1 MPSVGNPNGPSKNR
15 LAARASKAK
24 KQRRKRS
31 SEPKSKIAKADTT
44 RGARAGLLPT
54 SGPRAKISAK
64 KARKLEKKMGYALK
78 RKMEADGEEEMK
90 GELPRLCVFAGKN
103 SADDGKM
110 RLRQMGQRMGETR
123 RLRWRR
129 FNEGTKRPYSTRLWL
144 RGGCQKGAQMAL
156 EVRLEGFT
164 SSSN

>member
-31 SEPKSKIAKADTT
+31 AEPKSKIAKADTT
-44 RGARAGLLPT
+44 RGARTGLLPT

-78 RKMEADGEEEMK
+78 RKMEAEGEADMK
-90 GELPRLCVFAGKN
+90 GELRGASHIAG
-103 SADDGKM
+103 
-110 RLRQMGQRMGETR
+110 
-123 RLRWRR
+123 
-129 FNEGTKRPYSTRLWL
+129 WL
-144 RGGCQKGAQMAL
+144 G
-156 EVRLEGFT
+156 
-164 SSSN
+164 